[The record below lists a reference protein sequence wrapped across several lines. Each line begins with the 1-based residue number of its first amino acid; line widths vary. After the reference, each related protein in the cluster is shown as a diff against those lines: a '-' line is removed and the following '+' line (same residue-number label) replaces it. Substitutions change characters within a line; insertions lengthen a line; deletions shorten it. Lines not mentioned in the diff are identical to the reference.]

1 MPPEVLSKSIKNN
14 LIRLLKR
21 QKVMTVLLS
30 IKPEFAYKIFDG
42 TKKFEFRRTVFKR
55 KDVRKVVVY
64 ASFPVQMVIG
74 EFEIDDILTDK
85 VETIWNKTKRYSGIS
100 KDYFNT
106 YFENREYA
114 NAIQIG
120 KIRRYKSP
128 KSLSDYNLIAAPQS
142 FMYIG

>member
-1 MPPEVLSKSIKNN
+1 
-14 LIRLLKR
+14 
-21 QKVMTVLLS
+21 MTVLLS

-85 VETIWNKTKRYSGIS
+85 VDVIWNKTKRYSGIS
-100 KDYFNT
+100 KDYFNA

-120 KIRRYKSP
+120 KIRRYKNP
-128 KSLSDYNLIAAPQS
+128 KFLSDYNVIAAPQS
-142 FMYIG
+142 FIYIHSPLY